1 MKAVSVKAWRREAV
15 AAARVA
21 TVLLA
26 AVPAMAPVRAA
37 DDASAPGSAA
47 VAAHAPALA
56 LTDLGQALLRSTSG
70 PNAVVSPVAT
80 AVALGLV
87 QAGANGA
94 AETEIEALFGAGR
107 NGVRAL
113 RQTLPALLRQMQGE
127 GSAGGPAAASPL
139 TLAARMW
146 VDNAAAAAVPAAY
159 TQRLASRWQA
169 DALRV
174 SFAKSEATRGQINSW
189 TADNTGGR
197 IKDLLPPG
205 SVSPATQMALTS
217 AVYFRSPWEKPFDPA
232 QTVARPFKTAAGT
245 AKDVP
250 TMVDER
256 GVLQARI
263 DGHLVMEIPFGA
275 VGVAGAAS
283 AASAAGMSPGG
294 SRAGFAL
301 LVAVPDESAAGA
313 AAPAH
318 FSGTQLARWRAA
330 LQPLKCELALPRF
343 AIAPQ
348 SGSLKTVLQGLGVK
362 TVFTDA
368 ADLRPMLGRQ
378 ARQMHLEDLHH
389 AAGITVDEE
398 GGVAVA
404 AAAATVR
411 SKSLAL
417 PVPPCAVD
425 RAFAFALVHQASG
438 APVFVGRV
446 GDPVRSE

>member
-1 MKAVSVKAWRREAV
+1 MKAACLKAWRRQ
-15 AAARVA
+15 AAAA
-21 TVLLA
+21 TVVLA

-37 DDASAPGSAA
+37 DGASAPGSALSP
-47 VAAHAPALA
+47 APA
-56 LTDLGQALLRSTSG
+56 LTDLGQALLRQAGG

-94 AETEIEALFGAGR
+94 AETEIEALFGGARMGAG
-107 NGVRAL
+107 AL
-113 RQTLPALLRQMQGE
+113 RQTLPALVRQMQGE
-127 GSAGGPAAASPL
+127 GNAAASPL

-159 TQRLASRWQA
+159 TLRLVSRWQA

-189 TADNTGGR
+189 TADRTGGR
-197 IKDLLPPG
+197 IKDLLPAG
-205 SVSPATQMALTS
+205 SVSAATQMALTS

-232 QTVARPFKTAAGT
+232 QTVPRPFKTAAGT
-245 AKDVP
+245 PKDVP

-256 GVLQARI
+256 AVLQTRI
-263 DGHLVMEIPFGA
+263 DGYLVLEIPFGA
-275 VGVAGAAS
+275 GGTGAGTRAGAAIGTG
-283 AASAAGMSPGG
+283 AGGG
-294 SRAGFAL
+294 MGSGFAL
-301 LVAVPDESAAGA
+301 LVAVPDEGAATATADA
-313 AAPAH
+313 AAPG
-318 FSGTQLARWRAA
+318 FSGTQLARWRTA
-330 LQPLKCELALPRF
+330 LKPLKCELALPRF

-348 SGSLKTVLQGLGVK
+348 SGSLKAALQGLGVK
-362 TVFTDA
+362 TVFTDV

-378 ARQMHLEDLHH
+378 AKQMHLDDLHH

-446 GDPVRSE
+446 GDPSRVE

>member
-1 MKAVSVKAWRREAV
+1 MKAASVQAWRRQAV

-37 DDASAPGSAA
+37 DEALPPGSAA
-47 VAAHAPALA
+47 APAPALA
-56 LTDLGQALLRSTSG
+56 LTDLGQALLRPASG

-107 NGVRAL
+107 NGARAL

-127 GSAGGPAAASPL
+127 GSAAASPL

-146 VDNAAAAAVPAAY
+146 VDNAAAVAVPAAY

-189 TADNTGGR
+189 TADHTGGR

-275 VGVAGAAS
+275 VGAVGAVGAA
-283 AASAAGMSPGG
+283 AAAGVSAGG
-294 SRAGFAL
+294 SRSGFAL
-301 LVAVPDESAAGA
+301 LVAVPDEGAAGA
-313 AAPAH
+313 AAPPP
-318 FSGTQLARWRAA
+318 FTGTQLARWRAA

-348 SGSLKTVLQGLGVK
+348 SGSLKAALQGLGVK
-362 TVFTDA
+362 TVFTDL

>member
-1 MKAVSVKAWRREAV
+1 MKAAGVKAWQRRAV
-15 AAARVA
+15 AAAV
-21 TVLLA
+21 VLA
-26 AVPAMAPVRAA
+26 AVPSMAPVLAA
-37 DDASAPGSAA
+37 DGVSSTGSAPVSALG
-47 VAAHAPALA
+47 PALA
-56 LTDLGQALLRSTSG
+56 LTDLGQALLRPASG

-94 AETEIEALFGAGR
+94 AEAEIEALFGSGR
-107 NGVRAL
+107 NGARAL

-127 GSAGGPAAASPL
+127 VAAGGSAAASPL

-146 VDNAAAAAVPAAY
+146 VDNAAAASVPAAY

-174 SFAKSEATRGQINSW
+174 SFSKSEATRGQINSW
-189 TADNTGGR
+189 TADRTGGR
-197 IKDLLPPG
+197 IKDLLPAG
-205 SVSPATQMALTS
+205 SVSAATQLALTS
-217 AVYFRSPWEKPFDPA
+217 AVYFRSLWEKPFDPA
-232 QTVARPFKTAAGT
+232 QTTPRPFKTAAGT
-245 AKDVP
+245 SKGVP

-275 VGVAGAAS
+275 
-283 AASAAGMSPGG
+283 ASAAGAAGADPRG
-294 SRAGFAL
+294 GFAL
-301 LVAVPDESAAGA
+301 LVAVPDEGAAGA
-313 AAPAH
+313 AAPPT
-318 FSGTQLARWRAA
+318 FTGTQLARWRAA

-348 SGSLKTVLQGLGVK
+348 SGSLKAALQGLGVK
-362 TVFTDA
+362 TVFTDV

-378 ARQMHLEDLHH
+378 ARQMHLDDLHH
-389 AAGITVDEE
+389 AAGITVDEQ

-417 PVPPCAVD
+417 PVPPCAVN

-446 GDPVRSE
+446 GDPVHSE

>member
-1 MKAVSVKAWRREAV
+1 MKAACLTMWRRQAV
-15 AAARVA
+15 AAAV
-21 TVLLA
+21 VMA

-37 DDASAPGSAA
+37 DESSAA
-47 VAAHAPALA
+47 SPAHSPAPA
-56 LTDLGQALLRSTSG
+56 LTDLGQALLRLASG

-94 AETEIEALFGAGR
+94 AETEIEALFGNGR
-107 NGVRAL
+107 IGAHAL

-127 GSAGGPAAASPL
+127 GSAAASPSPSPSPL

-146 VDNAAAAAVPAAY
+146 VDNAAAATVPAAY

-189 TADNTGGR
+189 TADRTGGR
-197 IKDLLPPG
+197 IKDLLPAG
-205 SVSPATQMALTS
+205 SVSAATQMALTS

-232 QTVARPFKTAAGT
+232 QTVPRPFKTAAGT
-245 AKDVP
+245 PKDVP

-256 GVLQARI
+256 AVLQTRI
-263 DGHLVMEIPFGA
+263 DGYRVLEIPFGA
-275 VGVAGAAS
+275 AGAGAATGTGARS
-283 AASAAGMSPGG
+283 
-294 SRAGFAL
+294 GFAL
-301 LVAVPDESAAGA
+301 LVAVPDEGAAGA
-313 AAPAH
+313 AAPPA
-318 FSGTQLARWRAA
+318 FTGTQLARWRAA

-348 SGSLKTVLQGLGVK
+348 SGSLKAALQGLGVK

-378 ARQMHLEDLHH
+378 AKQMHLDDLHH

-411 SKSLAL
+411 AKSVALAL

-446 GDPVRSE
+446 GDPLRGE

>member
-1 MKAVSVKAWRREAV
+1 MKPVSVKAWRRQAV
-15 AAARVA
+15 AAAKVA

-26 AVPAMAPVRAA
+26 AMPAMAPVRAA
-37 DDASAPGSAA
+37 DDASASAPA
-47 VAAHAPALA
+47 LAPALA
-56 LTDLGQALLRSTSG
+56 LTDLGQALLRPASG

-94 AETEIEALFGAGR
+94 AEAEIEALFGGGR
-107 NGVRAL
+107 NGARAL
-113 RQTLPALLRQMQGE
+113 RQTLPALLRHMQGE
-127 GSAGGPAAASPL
+127 GTTGGVTGSPL
-139 TLAARMW
+139 TMAARMW
-146 VDNAAAAAVPAAY
+146 VDNAAAPAVPAAY

-174 SFAKSEATRGQINSW
+174 SFANSEATRGQINSW
-189 TADNTGGR
+189 TADHTGGR

-275 VGVAGAAS
+275 VAAAGAAG
-283 AASAAGMSPGG
+283 ASAGG
-294 SRAGFAL
+294 SRGGFAL
-301 LVAVPDESAAGA
+301 LVAVPDEGVAGA
-313 AAPAH
+313 AAPLP
-318 FSGTQLARWRAA
+318 FTGTQLARWRAA

-417 PVPPCAVD
+417 PVPPCAVN

>member
-1 MKAVSVKAWRREAV
+1 MKAASLKAWRRQAV
-15 AAARVA
+15 AAAA
-21 TVLLA
+21 GAMVLAL
-26 AVPAMAPVRAA
+26 VPAMAPVRAA
-37 DDASAPGSAA
+37 DDAPAP
-47 VAAHAPALA
+47 APALA
-56 LTDLGQALLRSTSG
+56 LTDLGQALLRPASG

-94 AETEIEALFGAGR
+94 AETEIEALFGSGR
-107 NGVRAL
+107 NGARAL

-127 GSAGGPAAASPL
+127 GTTGGSAAASPL

-146 VDNAAAAAVPAAY
+146 VDNAAAPAVPAAY
-159 TQRLASRWQA
+159 TQRLVSRWQA

-189 TADNTGGR
+189 TADHTGGR

-217 AVYFRSPWEKPFDPA
+217 AVYFRSPWEKPFDPT

-263 DGHLVMEIPFGA
+263 DGHLVMEIPFGV

-283 AASAAGMSPGG
+283 AAGVSPGG

-313 AAPAH
+313 AAPAP
-318 FSGTQLARWRAA
+318 FTGTQLARWRAA

>member
-1 MKAVSVKAWRREAV
+1 MKAAGVRAWRRQAV
-15 AAARVA
+15 AAA
-21 TVLLA
+21 VLLA
-26 AVPAMAPVRAA
+26 AVPALAPVRAA
-37 DDASAPGSAA
+37 DDVSSATN
-47 VAAHAPALA
+47 APALA
-56 LTDLGQALLRSTSG
+56 LTDLGQALLRPASG
-70 PNAVVSPVAT
+70 PNAVVSPVAA

-94 AETEIEALFGAGR
+94 AETEIEALFGSGR
-107 NGVRAL
+107 HGARSL

-127 GSAGGPAAASPL
+127 VSAGASSSPSPSSSPL

-174 SFAKSEATRGQINSW
+174 SFAKSEATRGQINGW
-189 TADNTGGR
+189 TADHTGGR

-205 SVSPATQMALTS
+205 SVSAATQMALTS
-217 AVYFRSPWEKPFDPA
+217 AVYFRSPWQKPFDPA
-232 QTVARPFKTAAGT
+232 QTAPRPFKTAAGT

-256 GVLQARI
+256 AVLQARI
-263 DGHLVMEIPFGA
+263 DGHLVLEIPFGA
-275 VGVAGAAS
+275 GAR
-283 AASAAGMSPGG
+283 G
-294 SRAGFAL
+294 GFAL
-301 LVAVPDESAAGA
+301 LVAVPDEGA
-313 AAPAH
+313 ANSANAG
-318 FSGTQLARWRAA
+318 FTGTQLARWRAA

-343 AIAPQ
+343 AIAAQ
-348 SGSLKTVLQGLGVK
+348 SGSLKTALQGLGVK

-368 ADLRPMLGRQ
+368 ANLRPMLGRQ
-378 ARQMHLEDLHH
+378 ARAMHLDDLHH
-389 AAGITVDEE
+389 AAGITVDEQ

-417 PVPPCAVD
+417 PREFDPRPGDAQVSQMEACRRIP
-425 RAFAFALVHQASG
+425 SG
-438 APVFVGRV
+438 R
-446 GDPVRSE
+446 

>member
-1 MKAVSVKAWRREAV
+1 MKAAGLKACQRQAV
-15 AAARVA
+15 AAAGVA
-21 TVLLA
+21 T
-26 AVPAMAPVRAA
+26 AVW
-37 DDASAPGSAA
+37 A
-47 VAAHAPALA
+47 VALALAPLQAAEATPAPAPATAAPAAPAAPAASA
-56 LTDLGQALLRSTSG
+56 LTDLGQALLRSATG

-87 QAGANGA
+87 QAGSTGA
-94 AETEIEALFGAGR
+94 AESEIETLFGIGR
-107 NGVRAL
+107 SGARAL

-127 GSAGGPAAASPL
+127 GSASSSSSSSSVSPL
-139 TLAARMW
+139 ALALAARMW
-146 VDNAAAAAVPAAY
+146 VDNTAAPAVPAAY

-174 SFAKSEATRGQINSW
+174 SFAKSEATRAQINSW
-189 TADNTGGR
+189 TADRTGGR

-205 SVSPATQMALTS
+205 SLSATTQMALTS

-232 QTVARPFKTAAGT
+232 QTAPRPFKTSAGT

-256 GVLQARI
+256 SVLQARI
-263 DGHLVMEIPFGA
+263 DGHLVMEIPFGT
-275 VGVAGAAS
+275 AGA
-283 AASAAGMSPGG
+283 G
-294 SRAGFAL
+294 SGFAL
-301 LVAVPDESAAGA
+301 LVAVPEEGAAGA
-313 AAPAH
+313 SATAPFTGA
-318 FSGTQLARWRAA
+318 QLARWRTA

-343 AIAPQ
+343 AIPPQ

-362 TVFTDA
+362 TVFTDM

-378 ARQMHLEDLHH
+378 AKQMHLDDLHH

-446 GDPVRSE
+446 GDPARGE